1 MALPA
6 ISVQVVL
13 YDDKSVATIVQRTWD
28 GRRKWDRLA
37 GTAELSV
44 TNEAIRSSSVNAV
57 VREVLT
63 ELLEKLED

>member
-6 ISVQVVL
+6 ISVQIVL
-13 YDDKSVATIVQRTWD
+13 YEDRSVATIVQRTWNNTY
-28 GRRKWDRLA
+28 KWDRHA

-44 TNEAIRSSSVNAV
+44 TSDAIRSSSVNAV

-63 ELLEKLED
+63 ELLAKLED

>member
-13 YDDKSVATIVQRTWD
+13 YDDKSVATIVQRTWN
-28 GRRKWDRLA
+28 GQRKWDRFA

-44 TNEAIRSSSVNAV
+44 TSEAIRGSSVNAV